1 MAEAWIFQKMMPC
14 QKYWVFT
21 CPLRHYQWDNN
32 YTVQSSQKKQ
42 VLLMTVG
49 FNAFQY
55 MTLDFFVGTAH
66 IWTLSA
72 MLTFGSCVCVSCL
85 TMSYISYIQSEIQ
98 VDSYHNPIASFDE
111 SMQGQ
116 KETHIIIVVAHHCS
130 YHTKVFWPSSK
141 PPVHK
146 CYQQSKVHL
155 WLFAYKFNPYKNG
168 KTWSSVSSVC
178 LFNMM

>member
-1 MAEAWIFQKMMPC
+1 MAEAWTHQQMMPC

-21 CPLRHYQWDNN
+21 CPFTHYQWDNN
-32 YTVQSSQKKQ
+32 YTVQSSQK
-42 VLLMTVG
+42 TVTN

-55 MTLDFFVGTAH
+55 MTLDFFVGTAD

-85 TMSYISYIQSEIQ
+85 TLSYISYIQSEIQ

-146 CYQQSKVHL
+146 WHLSNLHL
-155 WLFAYKFNPYKNG
+155 WLFAYKSDPYKNG
-168 KTWSSVSSVC
+168 KTWSSASSAS